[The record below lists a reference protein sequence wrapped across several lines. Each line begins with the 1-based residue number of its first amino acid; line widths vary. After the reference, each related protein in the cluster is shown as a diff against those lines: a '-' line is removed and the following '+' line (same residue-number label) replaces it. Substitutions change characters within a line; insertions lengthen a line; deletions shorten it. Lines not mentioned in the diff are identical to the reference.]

1 MQNNFFCPY
10 TPIMLETRQ
19 KSRCKKVVIFLSKL
33 FRISY
38 RQCILDKFF
47 GEVRGFMSKNLS
59 DVFGNYRYNYHRIF
73 SLLYPSKNSTGF
85 TERNLSVNFA
95 HAYEQ
100 VNSSAITW
108 FEFQFGEHNNLHYY
122 AIIIDPENKRLLL
135 IESKRFSKPSKKISG
150 IATDIDRIQRAKSSY
165 LHDFKLR
172 IPDIL
177 NYQILGVILAD
188 VWTETR
194 TKKQIYDSFV
204 AGTFIP
210 NFLSDLLIKY
220 PSLHNINYYI
230 GDFDNLPYDAPKRDV
245 LQTYHLVSFTWEL

>member
-1 MQNNFFCPY
+1 
-10 TPIMLETRQ
+10 
-19 KSRCKKVVIFLSKL
+19 
-33 FRISY
+33 
-38 RQCILDKFF
+38 
-47 GEVRGFMSKNLS
+47 MSKNLS
-59 DVFGNYRYNYHRIF
+59 DVFGSYRYNYQRIF

-95 HAYEQ
+95 HAYE
-100 VNSSAITW
+100 
-108 FEFQFGEHNNLHYY
+108 
-122 AIIIDPENKRLLL
+122 KRLLL

-150 IATDIDRIQRAKSSY
+150 IATDIDRIQRAKSRY
-165 LHDFKLR
+165 LHDFKMR

-177 NYQILGVILAD
+177 SYQILGVILAD